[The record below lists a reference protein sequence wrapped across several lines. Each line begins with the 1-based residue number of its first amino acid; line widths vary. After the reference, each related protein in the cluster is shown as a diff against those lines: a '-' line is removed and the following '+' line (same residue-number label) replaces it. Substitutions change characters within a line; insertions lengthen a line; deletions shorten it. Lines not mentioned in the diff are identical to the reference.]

1 MPPPLCPPMPV
12 NRLSIRVF
20 AGVCSFGV
28 RFAHWQDGRN
38 LPHATRP
45 HRKTQQNKGWH
56 KGGVPLR
63 HPPPRRHPFG
73 LCAHWSLQDV
83 PDLRGQDQETPM
95 PHLGSM
101 PDPKDK
107 PRTLLVGWIS
117 RLDLALELGLSVD
130 TLRRWE
136 AMRTGP
142 ALRSRRAQGLL
153 PPRRRRGMAGG
164 AGAGRPASP
173 SCRRAPVMHPPLA
186 VPPGPPTVSPRPA
199 PSSPTSRI
207 TAIS

>member
-1 MPPPLCPPMPV
+1 MGGRGAVSVATPSLPSNAGQSRSM
-12 NRLSIRVF
+12 RLF
-20 AGVCSFGV
+20 AGVCGLGV
-28 RFAHWQDGRN
+28 RFAHLAVPVII
-38 LPHATRP
+38 LPRYPTTIGNPNKTR
-45 HRKTQQNKGWH
+45 
-56 KGGVPLR
+56 GGTKLASFLPLSASS
-63 HPPPRRHPFG
+63 PPIG

-101 PDPKDK
+101 PDRQDK

-142 ALRSRRAQGLL
+142 PCVRAGRKVYYRRAAVEEWLEEQEQAA
-153 PPRRRRGMAGG
+153 PRRRRAGG
-164 AGAGRPASP
+164 
-173 SCRRAPVMHPPLA
+173 RR
-186 VPPGPPTVSPRPA
+186 
-199 PSSPTSRI
+199 
-207 TAIS
+207 

>member
-1 MPPPLCPPMPV
+1 MGGRGAVSVATRSLPS
-12 NRLSIRVF
+12 NAGQSRSIRVF
-20 AGVCSFGV
+20 AGVCGLGV
-28 RFAHWQDGRN
+28 RFAHLAGPAVISPRQPTTIRN
-38 LPHATRP
+38 PNNTRGGTKVASFLPPSAS
-45 HRKTQQNKGWH
+45 
-56 KGGVPLR
+56 
-63 HPPPRRHPFG
+63 PPPLG

-107 PRTLLVGWIS
+107 PRSLLVGWIS

-142 ALRSRRAQGLL
+142 PCVRAGRKVYYRRAAVEEWLEEQEQAA
-153 PPRRRRGMAGG
+153 PRRRRAGG
-164 AGAGRPASP
+164 
-173 SCRRAPVMHPPLA
+173 RR
-186 VPPGPPTVSPRPA
+186 
-199 PSSPTSRI
+199 
-207 TAIS
+207 

>member
-1 MPPPLCPPMPV
+1 MGGRGAMPGATPSLPF
-12 NRLSIRVF
+12 NASQTRSIRVF
-20 AGVCSFGV
+20 AHVCGLGV
-28 RFAHWQDGRN
+28 RFPHLAGSAHITLLSPTTIGN
-38 LPHATRP
+38 PNKTR
-45 HRKTQQNKGWH
+45 
-56 KGGVPLR
+56 GGTKVASF
-63 HPPPRRHPFG
+63 PPPSASPPPLG

-101 PDPKDK
+101 PDRQDK

-142 ALRSRRAQGLL
+142 PCVRAGRKVYYRRAAVEEWLEEQEQAA
-153 PPRRRRGMAGG
+153 PRRRRAGG
-164 AGAGRPASP
+164 RW
-173 SCRRAPVMHPPLA
+173 
-186 VPPGPPTVSPRPA
+186 
-199 PSSPTSRI
+199 
-207 TAIS
+207 

>member
-1 MPPPLCPPMPV
+1 MGGIGAVSGATPSLPIKSGQTRSM
-12 NRLSIRVF
+12 RLF
-20 AGVCSFGV
+20 AGVCGLCV
-28 RFAHWQDGRN
+28 RFAHPAG
-38 LPHATRP
+38 PAAI
-45 HRKTQQNKGWH
+45 
-56 KGGVPLR
+56 VPR
-63 HPPPRRHPFG
+63 HPTTIANPNKTRGGTKAASFPPPSASPPPLG

-107 PRTLLVGWIS
+107 PRSLLVGWIS

-142 ALRSRRAQGLL
+142 PCVR
-153 PPRRRRGMAGG
+153 
-164 AGAGRPASP
+164 AGRK
-173 SCRRAPVMHPPLA
+173 VY
-186 VPPGPPTVSPRPA
+186 
-199 PSSPTSRI
+199 
-207 TAIS
+207 

>member
-1 MPPPLCPPMPV
+1 MGGRGAVPGATPTLPSNAGQTRSMRLFAPV
-12 NRLSIRVF
+12 C
-20 AGVCSFGV
+20 GVGV
-28 RFAHWQDGRN
+28 RFAHLAG
-38 LPHATRP
+38 PP
-45 HRKTQQNKGWH
+45 
-56 KGGVPLR
+56 VIFPR
-63 HPPPRRHPFG
+63 HPTIIANPSKARGGTKAASFLPPSASPPPLG

-142 ALRSRRAQGLL
+142 PCVRAGRKVYYRRGAVEEWLEEQEQAA
-153 PPRRRRGMAGG
+153 PRRRRAGG
-164 AGAGRPASP
+164 
-173 SCRRAPVMHPPLA
+173 RR
-186 VPPGPPTVSPRPA
+186 
-199 PSSPTSRI
+199 
-207 TAIS
+207 

>member
-1 MPPPLCPPMPV
+1 MGGRGAVPGATPSLPSIAGQSRSM
-12 NRLSIRVF
+12 RLF
-20 AGVCSFGV
+20 AGVCGLGV
-28 RFAHWQDGRN
+28 RFAHLAVPVII
-38 LPHATRP
+38 LPRYPTTIGNPNKTR
-45 HRKTQQNKGWH
+45 
-56 KGGVPLR
+56 GGTKLASFLPLSASS
-63 HPPPRRHPFG
+63 PPIG

-142 ALRSRRAQGLL
+142 PCVRAGRKVYYRRAAVEEWLEEQEQAA
-153 PPRRRRGMAGG
+153 PRRRRSGG
-164 AGAGRPASP
+164 
-173 SCRRAPVMHPPLA
+173 RR
-186 VPPGPPTVSPRPA
+186 
-199 PSSPTSRI
+199 
-207 TAIS
+207 

>member
-1 MPPPLCPPMPV
+1 MGGRGTVSGATPSLHV
-12 NRLSIRVF
+12 NAGQTRSMRLF
-20 AGVCSFGV
+20 AGVCGLGV
-28 RFAHWQDGRN
+28 RFGHLAG
-38 LPHATRP
+38 LTIISP
-45 HRKTQQNKGWH
+45 
-56 KGGVPLR
+56 R
-63 HPPPRRHPFG
+63 HPTTIGNPNKTRGGTKVASFPPPSASPPPLG

-142 ALRSRRAQGLL
+142 PCVRAGRKVYYRRAAVEEWLEEQEQSA
-153 PPRRRRGMAGG
+153 PRRRRTGG
-164 AGAGRPASP
+164 
-173 SCRRAPVMHPPLA
+173 RR
-186 VPPGPPTVSPRPA
+186 
-199 PSSPTSRI
+199 
-207 TAIS
+207 